1 MEYRFAR
8 KLYEILGRIHL
19 NKYQDTAYEMIE
31 YGKKH
36 LGNARF
42 SKYYFNSALRALRLM
57 RRKYKDVKNLPESDS
72 EIETQLMGINEVRR
86 DQCIF
91 LTFLIMD
98 CGMPLQSDDYS
109 EEKYPYVVM
118 LNSLLRAAGREILI
132 NSCMDNAILYF
143 ALAARRPWKTWVDMQ
158 AEWSRREEKDKAL
171 HDKYQEWRR
180 LTYGEFK
187 VRVQAGMDEEEYQTQ
202 QTYIE
207 EDKKINEIIN
217 SYIHEADWNRA
228 NPGTG
233 AEDSESISVMDVF
246 PESVRKVMENAEWRR
261 TWYLYRMILMTVD
274 CQIDHILRLRENWR
288 ENSDPAAEQKFEQA
302 VKSCWLKT
310 NYGEILRRIL
320 NWNDAEQEEAL
331 LRAYFGIRYLTVE
344 NISRTFNEALTDVG
358 ESVFVRPQY
367 RFFML
372 YPERPESFLSKEE
385 KTRYHRIVGACFG
398 SEKKLP
404 TAEEWEYASAGG
416 IRNARLFKNILAGET
431 KTTRE
436 MLLLTAL
443 VAKSQGCRGITEDY
457 VQSHVL
463 KNCRFDVE
471 TNDDKPFDCFFMEAF
486 ADISSLRT
494 YAQKL
499 ELKMLQEGKGAV
511 FYNILMGREV

>member
-158 AEWSRREEKDKAL
+158 AEWSRREEKDKA
-171 HDKYQEWRR
+171 
-180 LTYGEFK
+180 
-187 VRVQAGMDEEEYQTQ
+187 
-202 QTYIE
+202 
-207 EDKKINEIIN
+207 
-217 SYIHEADWNRA
+217 
-228 NPGTG
+228 
-233 AEDSESISVMDVF
+233 
-246 PESVRKVMENAEWRR
+246 
-261 TWYLYRMILMTVD
+261 
-274 CQIDHILRLRENWR
+274 
-288 ENSDPAAEQKFEQA
+288 PA
-302 VKSCWLKT
+302 
-310 NYGEILRRIL
+310 
-320 NWNDAEQEEAL
+320 
-331 LRAYFGIRYLTVE
+331 
-344 NISRTFNEALTDVG
+344 
-358 ESVFVRPQY
+358 
-367 RFFML
+367 
-372 YPERPESFLSKEE
+372 
-385 KTRYHRIVGACFG
+385 
-398 SEKKLP
+398 
-404 TAEEWEYASAGG
+404 
-416 IRNARLFKNILAGET
+416 
-431 KTTRE
+431 
-436 MLLLTAL
+436 
-443 VAKSQGCRGITEDY
+443 
-457 VQSHVL
+457 
-463 KNCRFDVE
+463 
-471 TNDDKPFDCFFMEAF
+471 
-486 ADISSLRT
+486 
-494 YAQKL
+494 
-499 ELKMLQEGKGAV
+499 
-511 FYNILMGREV
+511 